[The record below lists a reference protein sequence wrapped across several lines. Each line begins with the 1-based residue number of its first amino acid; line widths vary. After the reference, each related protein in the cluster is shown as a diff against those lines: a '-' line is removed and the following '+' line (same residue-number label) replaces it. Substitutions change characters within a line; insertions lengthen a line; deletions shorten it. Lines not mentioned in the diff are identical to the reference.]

1 MRTFCCTVDVVTR
14 PLAKQKTYRFPK
26 ERQLLL
32 ELMAADQE
40 ARASELF
47 TTNNPAVITR
57 LEAEEA
63 KRTEMMLKILAKVRS
78 PSARNIG
85 LDGSRAVWLLAL
97 HNPTHKQAGPV
108 VYKKMRSLFY
118 RAKDQVFYP
127 GIPYLADRLAIVANG
142 NDHQTRQRYGT
153 QRWLTL
159 TDSSQTTSG
168 RFPIYDEKNLEARL
182 RHYDLGLPRKCMH
195 NQL

>member
-14 PLAKQKTYRFPK
+14 PLARQKIYRFPE
-26 ERQLLL
+26 ERQALLK
-32 ELMAADQE
+32 LMAADQE
-40 ARASELF
+40 VRANGLFFTNDSE
-47 TTNNPAVITR
+47 VITR
-57 LEAEEA
+57 LQVEENA
-63 KRTEMMLKILAKVRS
+63 RTDTMMKVLAKIRS

-97 HNPTHKQAGPV
+97 HNPAYKQAGPI
-108 VYKKMRSLFY
+108 VYKKMKSLYY

-127 GIPYLADRLAIVANG
+127 GIPYLADRLLIVANG

-153 QRWLTL
+153 QRWRTVVDDGN
-159 TDSSQTTSG
+159 TISG
-168 RFPIYDEKNLEARL
+168 RFPIYDEKNLQNRL
-182 RHYDLGLPRKCMH
+182 RRYDLELPRKCEH